1 MRKMQRKVVKIS
13 IFFLSLLC
21 LLSALGGCAK
31 PDETA
36 FLAEAERLL
45 TEAEKVN
52 VLCFGEGILPK
63 DGGYKV
69 GSYTEADEESL
80 AYFGV
85 TSLASVREKIA
96 AVYSVTTAE
105 WVEKVTLS
113 ATYED
118 SEVLSYSRYYDATT
132 DADEGNRKVLMVKE
146 GYEALLNS
154 RATYSNL
161 RVVELSS
168 RRAEILVDVTVTNAE
183 GESRTETDVSLQ
195 LRYEENGWRFDQA
208 TYQNY

>member
-1 MRKMQRKVVKIS
+1 MQIKVIKITVLCLV
-13 IFFLSLLC
+13 FLC
-21 LLSALGGCAK
+21 LLSALSGCAK
-31 PDETA
+31 PDEAT
-36 FLAEAERLL
+36 FLAEVTQLL

-52 VLCFGEGILPK
+52 VLCFGEGLLPK
-63 DGGYKV
+63 EGGYKV
-69 GSYTEADEESL
+69 GSYTEASEESL

-85 TSLASVREKIA
+85 TSVASIKAKIA
-96 AVYSVTTAE
+96 AVYSVTATA

-118 SEVLSYSRYYDATT
+118 SEVLSYSRYYDTT
-132 DADEGNRKVLMVKE
+132 VEEEAGDRAVIMVKN
-146 GYEALLNS
+146 GHEALLTA
-154 RATYSNL
+154 RATYSNV

-183 GESRTETDVSLQ
+183 GESRTEKDVSLK
-195 LRYEENGWRFDQA
+195 LRNEENGWRFDEA